1 MLKLEKARVT
11 ELEGQIKQMSGQV
24 EQHEMALQQQMEQQR
39 LRWKS
44 EIVSSNSMLNTV
56 SPHIYRVPET
66 TRLGCWHILME
77 RSVRRKYRHH
87 VTLRSTVRCF
97 YLLLAHALDFDYSNF
112 L

>member
-56 SPHIYRVPET
+56 GRHANRVPAQAYHEVLGYRV
-66 TRLGCWHILME
+66 
-77 RSVRRKYRHH
+77 V
-87 VTLRSTVRCF
+87 
-97 YLLLAHALDFDYSNF
+97 LLSPGVLC
-112 L
+112 

>member
-1 MLKLEKARVT
+1 MSFSIQKLSTQLEAEQDMLKLEKARVA

-56 SPHIYRVPET
+56 CGSPCLLCPGIGISP
-66 TRLGCWHILME
+66 
-77 RSVRRKYRHH
+77 
-87 VTLRSTVRCF
+87 ST
-97 YLLLAHALDFDYSNF
+97 
-112 L
+112 